1 MEKRAKEVEEKK
13 ASLFT
18 EKKKTNLVE
27 SLATEALA
35 KGDAELGKDIPVFN
49 LLDDKKEN
57 IEKHIDSIIND

>member
-35 KGDAELGKDIPVFN
+35 KGDADLGKDIPVFN

>member
-49 LLDDKKEN
+49 LLDDKKREY
-57 IEKHIDSIIND
+57 